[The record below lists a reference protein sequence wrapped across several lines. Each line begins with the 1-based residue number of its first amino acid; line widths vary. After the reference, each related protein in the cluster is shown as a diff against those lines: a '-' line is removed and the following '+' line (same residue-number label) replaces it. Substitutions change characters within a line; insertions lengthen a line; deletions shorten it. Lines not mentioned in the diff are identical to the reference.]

1 MEGKGYGSAV
11 ERIQFLTCNF
21 SYSLRSLF
29 RLNASL
35 SHTHRQIHLTCKG
48 SKVEKE
54 KVRERKESMCK
65 SSYENKNTT
74 LPVLINDS
82 KDSSTQ
88 FFSNPYFSFKSID
101 IE

>member
-1 MEGKGYGSAV
+1 MDQLSSVYS
-11 ERIQFLTCNF
+11 F
-21 SYSLRSLF
+21 SPVTFVSLRSLF
-29 RLNASL
+29 RLKASL
-35 SHTHRQIHLTCKG
+35 FHTHTQIHLTCKG

-54 KVRERKESMCK
+54 KVRERKKKESTCK